1 MAYRDAGG
9 TNGGAGSFFIGLAM
23 IIVGFYLLLRGI
35 TVRPSFGMGGQMFS
49 IGGFPVTTGMVLVP
63 FAFGVGMLFYN
74 GRSIAGWFLSIASIL
89 SLMAGVIASINFSLV
104 GISAFDLIVIFVL
117 LFGGI
122 GLFLRSLAS
131 RKGLF

>member
-23 IIVGFYLLLRGI
+23 MIVGFYLLLRGI

-63 FAFGVGMLFYN
+63 FAFGVGMLFFN

-89 SLMAGVIASINFSLV
+89 SLVAGVIASINFSLV

>member
-89 SLMAGVIASINFSLV
+89 SLVAGVIASINFSLV

>member
-23 IIVGFYLLLRGI
+23 MVVGFYLLLRGI
-35 TVRPSFGMGGQMFS
+35 TVRPQFGMGGQMFS
-49 IGGFPVTTGMVLVP
+49 VGGFPVTTGMILVP
-63 FAFGVGMLFYN
+63 FVFGVGFIFYN
-74 GRSIAGWFLSIASIL
+74 GRSILGWFLAIASIL
-89 SLMAGVIASINFSLV
+89 SLIAGVIASINFSLV
-104 GISAFDLIVIFVL
+104 GISAFDLIVILVL

-131 RKGLF
+131 RRGLF